1 MGSVVTPLNR
11 VLHIYFDFLIVV
23 EIQRKM
29 KIPCNTGYLRCLQIC
44 RYFSKWPTGSL
55 RCLQICR
62 YFSQTDIYRWN
73 STALQSIWARPV
85 ASHSLRP
92 RMLHGLCGGHPL
104 KSRFTYLFWNHT
116 YFIVK
121 TQRKWK
127 IPYMTCDPRVTY
139 GVSKIY
145 SYFSHSDFSVGYL
158 RCLQICS
165 TFTHT
170 FIVRWL
176 LTVSSNLLL
185 LFTNRWFR
193 WNGFYSFLSVV
204 NYIISRIWNKSW

>member
-1 MGSVVTPLNR
+1 MTHGFLTVSSNLPLLFTNRYISMELNR
-11 VLHIYFDFLIVV
+11 LAV
-23 EIQRKM
+23 
-29 KIPCNTGYLRCLQIC
+29 YL
-44 RYFSKWPTGSL
+44 GSACGL
-55 RCLQICR
+55 AFFAAS
-62 YFSQTDIYRWN
+62 YAAW
-73 STALQSIWARPV
+73 ALWWTP
-85 ASHSLRP
+85 P
-92 RMLHGLCGGHPL
+92 F

-204 NYIISRIWNKSW
+204 NYIISRIWNKSWKNVSPGVQHCEAAGRAHAAYEVTWIARPHPQRLQGMVEFHRYIVC